1 MLFMKALQETL
12 IYIVSHRLFASSPTA
27 FGKLFSENDRNRG
40 IRIMKG
46 ITKNFDST
54 LQHFEEQFGMS
65 SIELH
70 RLMVADRLATDL
82 YNCLPMECEGE
93 ELKELGNKLLL
104 ALMKEDYRI
113 LPDDF
118 SDNINVVS
126 EMRYQQREQYLC
138 FLALFFIKYGMYR
151 IYNARFKKD
160 YYSIWKD
167 LGTCFREGLPNRCD
181 LHSIVESY
189 TATNVY
195 CEVCHP
201 SVWGIVQQLVIVLD
215 IAENPEKR
223 EERLRT
229 FHLFDWDTDSYWR
242 IPDSSFVIGQSEIW
256 WLYVVDTK
264 VPNNGFYTV
273 MHVKNGINKESYDLV
288 EIYNLMFIKIDDF
301 EGYSYLVHLS
311 KTNKLESVVLG
322 VANYDEDTQTLHF
335 EFDKEIE
342 FPTSLQMID
351 LNSPTKKENKVW
363 KNIIEHFISTSH
375 KSILK
380 QARNHY
386 GNFEFLDDE
395 YEVVDVRVGRKDI
408 SVFIKNLLQPDEP
421 EKKYSIEL
429 SNYPCL
435 ECIHPSD
442 DACIIRKHEDNELY
456 ITWWDKDLQIKLK
469 EFRAEEL

>member
-1 MLFMKALQETL
+1 M
-12 IYIVSHRLFASSPTA
+12 
-27 FGKLFSENDRNRG
+27 
-40 IRIMKG
+40 
-46 ITKNFDST
+46 
-54 LQHFEEQFGMS
+54 
-65 SIELH
+65 
-70 RLMVADRLATDL
+70 
-82 YNCLPMECEGE
+82 
-93 ELKELGNKLLL
+93 
-104 ALMKEDYRI
+104 
-113 LPDDF
+113 
-118 SDNINVVS
+118 
-126 EMRYQQREQYLC
+126 
-138 FLALFFIKYGMYR
+138 
-151 IYNARFKKD
+151 
-160 YYSIWKD
+160 
-167 LGTCFREGLPNRCD
+167 
-181 LHSIVESY
+181 
-189 TATNVY
+189 
-195 CEVCHP
+195 
-201 SVWGIVQQLVIVLD
+201 IVLD

-456 ITWWDKDLQIKLK
+456 ITWWEKDLQIKLK
-469 EFRAEEL
+469 EFREEEL